1 MFKKITKKAW
11 IEIGI
16 SLGIFVAIAIVAAF
30 FDLQINKALDNTN
43 SLFGQ
48 FFANLGELPT
58 YLAAPILGG
67 ILFYQDFGKS
77 SKQKFVINKVCGATI
92 TFVGYL
98 AAIFMWFW
106 DNFVSEEVMYSII
119 YIIFF
124 AVIMSVL
131 TILAFAA
138 VPAEKRSKVFWFA
151 VFLAGVAA
159 LGNAIVQVM
168 KFLWAR
174 QRYRTM
180 TPGNPQYGEGLHTLY
195 PNYDYDGYTP
205 WYIINSFAKPE
216 IRTEEYMAL
225 FDKDHISSPFQ
236 SFPSGHTV
244 AAAASFGLIIVPDL
258 FPEVKKHKWVFWT
271 VPMVYTGLVGISRI
285 VNTAHYLSDTLF
297 GFYVGYGV
305 AALGRFILINK
316 VKPYMPEVA
325 ECAKIEAPVE
335 TEAQTENVD
344 VVAE

>member
-1 MFKKITKKAW
+1 MIKKISKKAW

-16 SLGIFVAIAIVAAF
+16 SFGIFVVIAIIAAF
-30 FDLQINKALDNTN
+30 FDLQINKALDNIN
-43 SLFGQ
+43 SLYGQ

-67 ILFYQDFGKS
+67 ILFYQDFGKNS
-77 SKQKFVINKVCGATI
+77 RQKFIFNKIFGALI
-92 TFVGYL
+92 TFIGY
-98 AAIFMWFW
+98 AVAIYMWFW
-106 DNFVSEEVMYSII
+106 DNFVAKEVMYSIV

-124 AVIMSVL
+124 AAIMTIL
-131 TILAFAA
+131 TILSFSA
-138 VPAEKRSKVFWFA
+138 VPAEKRRKVFWFA
-151 VFLAGVAA
+151 VFLALVAA
-159 LGNAIVQVM
+159 FSNAIVQVM
-168 KFLWAR
+168 KFTWAR

-205 WYIINSFAKPE
+205 WYIINSIVNPE

-297 GFYVGYGV
+297 GFYVGYSV
-305 AALGRFILINK
+305 AALARFILINK
-316 VKPYMPEVA
+316 IKPYMPQKEASIEAEAETVA
-325 ECAKIEAPVE
+325 E
-335 TEAQTENVD
+335 
-344 VVAE
+344 